1 MTKKPPL
8 LWPPLEN
15 IAREISGIVEAAD
28 SEISQPDNLSGSLPQ
43 SIPDDIRVVLNRVAE
58 ARKLNTGDS
67 PTSGDIVRISLP
79 CTENPQASTSA
90 GFLLDC
96 QQESN
101 PSVWKGWLVSP
112 ESDYAGPWDVLLDDR
127 DGITDPL
134 AGMVQTWHRVAMS
147 LPAAP
152 RILARMSIQRMQSIR
167 AVSAEAQMQSVE
179 LHGAPGAGRPGLRL
193 TLNGHT
199 VVTGQP
205 YVGEDDP
212 RYRYHALYIELAKAC
227 LTDRY
232 EVDNQPSS
240 APSDPKP

>member
-1 MTKKPPL
+1 
-8 LWPPLEN
+8 
-15 IAREISGIVEAAD
+15 
-28 SEISQPDNLSGSLPQ
+28 
-43 SIPDDIRVVLNRVAE
+43 
-58 ARKLNTGDS
+58 
-67 PTSGDIVRISLP
+67 
-79 CTENPQASTSA
+79 
-90 GFLLDC
+90 
-96 QQESN
+96 
-101 PSVWKGWLVSP
+101 VWKGWLVSP

-127 DGITDPL
+127 DGIADPL

-147 LPAAP
+147 LPGTP
-152 RILARMSIQRMQSIR
+152 QILARLPSQRMQSIR
-167 AVSAEAQMQSVE
+167 AVSAEAQIQSVE
-179 LHGAPGAGRPGLRL
+179 LHGTPGAGRPGLRL

-212 RYRYHALYIELAKAC
+212 RYRYRALYTELAKAC